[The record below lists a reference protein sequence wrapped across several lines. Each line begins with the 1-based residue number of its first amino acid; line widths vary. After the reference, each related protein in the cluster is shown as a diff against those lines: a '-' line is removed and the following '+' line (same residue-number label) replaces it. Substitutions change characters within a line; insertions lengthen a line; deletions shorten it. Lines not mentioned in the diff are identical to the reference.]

1 MSGRDFIYSFV
12 KRNNLAGSIK
22 ASIAK
27 LDEEDIRA
35 FFDNLEATGD
45 LDPANV
51 FNYDETAVSDD
62 LGRIFS
68 SYKNWMEENPRQ
80 LQEGDS
86 SLWCYSE
93 ADISSD
99 VISALAANRKNFR
112 AKLEIRI
119 PCHRSASSE
128 C

>member
-1 MSGRDFIYSFV
+1 M
-12 KRNNLAGSIK
+12 KRNNLAGNVK

-51 FNYDETAVSDD
+51 FNYDETAASDD

-68 SYKNWMEENPRQ
+68 SYKN
-80 LQEGDS
+80 
-86 SLWCYSE
+86 
-93 ADISSD
+93 
-99 VISALAANRKNFR
+99 
-112 AKLEIRI
+112 
-119 PCHRSASSE
+119 
-128 C
+128 